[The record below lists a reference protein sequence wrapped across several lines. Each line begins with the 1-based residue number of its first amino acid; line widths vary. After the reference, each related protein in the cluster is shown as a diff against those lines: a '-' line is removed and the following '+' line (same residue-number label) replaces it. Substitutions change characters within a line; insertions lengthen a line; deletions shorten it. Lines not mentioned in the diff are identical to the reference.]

1 MRFFGCYATKRDRLK
16 QKRLR
21 HRDLAGLTVKG
32 EAFCQESQACCKAF
46 ACGHGPRG
54 TISSFCRFGLH
65 GSQEFGIQKLLR
77 DCPGY
82 FVFNVSV
89 TALRRLP
96 PLHTDVGL

>member
-1 MRFFGCYATKRDRLK
+1 
-16 QKRLR
+16 
-21 HRDLAGLTVKG
+21 
-32 EAFCQESQACCKAF
+32 
-46 ACGHGPRG
+46 
-54 TISSFCRFGLH
+54 
-65 GSQEFGIQKLLR
+65 LR